1 MRGDRRWWLALSA
14 IVGVGLAVRVGYV
27 VIVGPRTGLGADAT
41 WYLLQAGTIGGGHG
55 YLDPSAFYERG
66 ESVATANFPPL
77 WPALLGV
84 VEALGF
90 GTERGYRLVGTALG
104 TVTVGLTGILG
115 RRLAGPTVGLLA
127 AALVAASPL
136 LIASDGSM
144 MAESLYGVC
153 LVAAVLVAYGALAHP
168 SPVRF
173 AAIGLLG
180 AVAILAR
187 SDGVIAVAL
196 LVAATAWRAPDIT
209 WSRRL
214 ALGAMAIGVV
224 VLLLAPWAIR
234 NAVRLDQPVL
244 LSTNSG
250 SVLEGANCAST
261 YGGERLGAWDP
272 ACVVETRRPGR
283 TEAEWTSAGQQ
294 RGIDYAIENV
304 ERLPLVGAAR
314 VLRTFGLWEPTSA
327 ARLEAV
333 ETRHERWQLVGWAY
347 GLVVLV
353 LAVPGAVALRR
364 RGVDLWPLAAVV
376 GGAALAALVALGNQR
391 VRTAAEPMV
400 AIAAAT
406 AIATI
411 AARRQSART
420 SATGEPSRLR

>member
-1 MRGDRRWWLALSA
+1 MRGDRRWWLALGA
-14 IVGVGLAVRVGYV
+14 IVVAAFGARLAYV
-27 VIVGPRTGLGADAT
+27 VVVGPRTGLGADAT

-55 YLDPSAFYERG
+55 YLDPAAFYERG
-66 ESVATANFPPL
+66 EAVATANFPPL
-77 WPALLGV
+77 WPAFLGG
-84 VEALGF
+84 VEALGL
-90 GTERGYRLVGTALG
+90 GTERAYRLVGAVLG
-104 TVTVGLTGILG
+104 TVTVALTGILG
-115 RRLAGPTVGLLA
+115 RRLGGPVVGLVA

-136 LIASDGSM
+136 LIASDGSL
-144 MAESLYGVC
+144 MAESLYGV
-153 LVAAVLVAYGALAHP
+153 LLLAAVLVAYAALDRPSLARLAALGALG
-168 SPVRF
+168 
-173 AAIGLLG
+173 AA
-180 AVAILAR
+180 AMLAR
-187 SDGVIAVAL
+187 SDGVAAVVL
-196 LVAATAWRAPDIT
+196 LVAATAVGAPEAR

-214 ALGAMAIGVV
+214 ALGGASLGVVV
-224 VLLLAPWAIR
+224 VLLTPWTIR
-234 NAVRLDQPVL
+234 NAVRLDEPVL

-283 TEAEWTSAGQQ
+283 TEAEWTAAAQD
-294 RGIDYAIENV
+294 RGIDYAVEHI

-347 GLVVLV
+347 GLVTLA

-376 GGAALAALVALGNQR
+376 GGTALAALVALGNQR
-391 VRTAAEPMV
+391 FRMAVEPV
-400 AIAAAT
+400 LAIAAAT
-406 AIATI
+406 AIASLL
-411 AARRQSART
+411 ARRQSARA